1 MPWSA
6 CRWLRRNL
14 GSVPFSDGYREVLGF
29 RILLIV
35 RPDFASVPMRY
46 PVETFDRR
54 LQGNKPISMCL
65 FGLVVLRRV
74 LGFCEDGIS
83 MQIRETQ
90 QSDSHIIIL
99 AIVGFL
105 FFDVRLSLVLICQLV
120 VLKDLCALIP
130 LC

>member
-1 MPWSA
+1 
-6 CRWLRRNL
+6 
-14 GSVPFSDGYREVLGF
+14 
-29 RILLIV
+29 
-35 RPDFASVPMRY
+35 
-46 PVETFDRR
+46 
-54 LQGNKPISMCL
+54 MCL